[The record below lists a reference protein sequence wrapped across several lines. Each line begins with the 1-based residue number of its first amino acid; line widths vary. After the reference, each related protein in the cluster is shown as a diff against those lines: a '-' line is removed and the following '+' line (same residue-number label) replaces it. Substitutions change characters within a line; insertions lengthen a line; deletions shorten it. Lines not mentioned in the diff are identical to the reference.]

1 MEWIKEV
8 IAWFA
13 GEEGSVYLVVL
24 RVIAVVAIGLPL
36 VHIFSLIAAKIT
48 KKRFSEH
55 SGVLIRKAVSYTG
68 TIIILIMMLN
78 QMGFKL
84 TVLLGAAG
92 IAGIAIGFAAQTSVS
107 NIISGIFLISEKP
120 FVVGDLIKAG
130 DTLGIVF
137 SIDLLSVKLRKLDN
151 LFVRIPNETLIKT
164 EVTNV
169 TRFPIRR
176 MDLNI
181 GVAYKED
188 VGKVKEVLADIAAKN
203 PFCLDEP
210 KPLILFKDFGSSA
223 LEFMFGLW
231 FVKTDYFA
239 LRNSIMQEIKERF
252 DAEGIEIPFP
262 HTTLYT
268 GLATEPFPI
277 RIINDK
283 SSDALQEVEKKD

>member
-1 MEWIKEV
+1 MEWFQNLLTSLSPQESKILWLV
-8 IAWFA
+8 I
-13 GEEGSVYLVVL
+13 
-24 RVIAVVAIGLPL
+24 RVAAVVVIGLP
-36 VHIFSLIAAKIT
+36 VIHIIARVVA
-48 KKRFSEH
+48 RFTRRRFTDH
-55 SGVLIRKAVSYTG
+55 SSILMRKAITYTG
-68 TIIILIMMLN
+68 SIVMLVMILN
-78 QMGFKL
+78 QLGFNL
-84 TVLLGAAG
+84 TALLGAAG

-120 FVVGDLIKAG
+120 FAVGDLIRVG
-130 DTLGIVF
+130 ETLGIVY

-151 LFVRIPNETLIKT
+151 LFVRIPNETLIKS
-164 EVTNV
+164 ELTNI

-176 MDLNI
+176 MDLDI

-188 VGKVKEVLADIAAKN
+188 VGKVKAVLADLAARN

-210 KPLILFKDFGSSA
+210 PPVILFKNFGDSA

-262 HTTLYT
+262 HRTIYT
-268 GLATEPFPI
+268 GDVTAPFPI
-277 RIINDK
+277 RLVGDTLPP
-283 SSDALQEVEKKD
+283 AGLEQEE